1 MNRYI
6 AALAIGIGLMAH
18 SPALAEVFKFGPRND
33 APMKECL
40 EAADEGLELT
50 KHDEHFNHGEQ
61 RFLIKDI
68 KMGTSWRV
76 YEIYMSQGGGSFSL
90 NCTYRSLKSRTT

>member
-18 SPALAEVFKFGPRND
+18 SPAFAEVLTFGPRND

-40 EAADEGLELT
+40 EAADEGLELP
-50 KHDEHFNHGEQ
+50 KEEASNYLGER

-76 YEIYMSQGGGSFSL
+76 YEIGILPDIYTLTCS
-90 NCTYRSLKSRTT
+90 YWSLKSRTT